1 MTHNWRP
8 RLARTRQ
15 RPTRAFGDETPI
27 ATRGLTGTGLGPAG
41 GLVAAALLLALPTA
55 GQAGVETPQ
64 RGAAYA
70 TAQPMNRTV
79 ETRLL
84 PQMAV
89 LLDKLVAEKR
99 DMTLDG
105 IKVFEADD
113 KFLPGKIAIG
123 LAYLIVDTPRT
134 DPKFKTYLAAYRQI
148 ADMTVDDANDTWG
161 IYYYCQALHMLKDA
175 GLLDEAVSPATL
187 EKLNAKLDWRR
198 FVRTDDLTLINLP
211 NNYYGVA
218 FSVARLR
225 YRLGWEDA
233 SASEALLGK
242 TLDHY
247 RKYSGEYGFA
257 DETDGE
263 GRFDRYSVLLI
274 GEISHRLIEAGM
286 PATPEVRAWLRRSVD
301 LMLPRLNLRGEGFE
315 YGRSIGAYGET
326 AFLEVLTAA
335 AKLDVL
341 TPKEKTMAYAFSSRV
356 AARYM
361 DFWFD
366 PKMGSV
372 NMWEHGRH
380 TDNYRGKHRILGENL
395 SLARQYIYTNAIWN
409 EQGFTDKAP
418 DPAYAS
424 WLDTLPKRTVTWFAR
439 GQNDRLVVTVR
450 DKIAGGETRVIGL
463 PIINGGESQ
472 HQHTPYYPIPFSPG
486 MLQGVADAT
495 FPQLLPRITL
505 ADGAQLAPLAY
516 AAHAKVEGR
525 GATTLITY
533 DQDRMDRLGQRAP
546 VPDARF
552 SVKTTYVLE
561 PGRITRND
569 VFTPKPGVLVKSV
582 DLAFASFSSKATT
595 KGGVTTFDSGAVT
608 RFAVDGLTCSTRA
621 LEDDPAYRAPTGAMT
636 ALTSCAG
643 DAGAT
648 GPITV
653 KWAISY
659 R

>member
-1 MTHNWRP
+1 M
-8 RLARTRQ
+8 RLRISL
-15 RPTRAFGDETPI
+15 F
-27 ATRGLTGTGLGPAG
+27 LTAAVALA
-41 GLVAAALLLALPTA
+41 VAAPASAAVQGPRGPLYA
-55 GQAGVETPQ
+55 GAV
-64 RGAAYA
+64 A
-70 TAQPMNRTV
+70 PMNRTV

-89 LLDKLVAEKR
+89 LADKLLAEKR

-105 IKVFEADD
+105 VKVFEADD

-134 DPKFKTYLAAYRQI
+134 DPKFARYMSAYRQI
-148 ADMTVDDANDTWG
+148 ADMTADDPNDTWG
-161 IYYYCQALHMLKDA
+161 IYYYCQAIFMLKQA
-175 GLLDEAVSPATL
+175 GLLDQAISPATL
-187 EKLNAKLDWRR
+187 EKLKAKLDWRR

-233 SASEALLGK
+233 SASEALLSR

-257 DETDGE
+257 DETDGD

-301 LMLPRLNLRGEGFE
+301 LMLPRLNARGEGFE
-315 YGRSIGAYGET
+315 YGRSIGTYGET

-341 TPKEKTMAYAFSSRV
+341 TPTEKKMAYAFSSRV

-372 NMWEHGRH
+372 NMWEHGRR
-380 TDNYRGKHRILGENL
+380 TDTYRGKHRILGENL
-395 SLARQYIYTNAIWN
+395 SLGRQYIYTSAIWD
-409 EQGFTDKAP
+409 ELGFKDKAP
-418 DPAYAS
+418 DPSFQA
-424 WLDTLPKRTVTWFAR
+424 WLDTLPKRTVTWFAK
-439 GQNDRLVVTVR
+439 GKNDRLVVTLR
-450 DKIAGGETRVIGL
+450 DRSRVIGL

-472 HQHTPYYPIPFSPG
+472 HMNTPYYPIPFSPG
-486 MLQGVADAT
+486 MLQGVADGV
-495 FPQLLPRITL
+495 FPQLLPRLTL
-505 ADGAQLAPLAY
+505 ADSAQLAPLAY
-516 AAHAKVEGR
+516 AAHVKVDGQ
-525 GATTLITY
+525 GARTVVTY
-533 DQDRMDRLGQRAP
+533 DQDQLDRLGQKAP
-546 VPDARF
+546 VADDRF

-561 PGRITRND
+561 PGRIRRTD
-569 VFTPKPGVLVKSV
+569 VFTPKPGVAVKAV
-582 DLAFASFSSKATT
+582 DLAFASFSGKAVT
-595 KGGVTTFDSGAVT
+595 KGGATTFGTGEVT
-608 RFAVDGLTCSTRA
+608 GFKVEGLSCATRA
-621 LEDDPAYRAPTGAMT
+621 LADETAYRSPTGAMT
-636 ALTSCAG
+636 SLTSCTG
-643 DAGAT
+643 GAPQ
-648 GPITV
+648 GKPITV
-653 KWAISY
+653 SWTISY

>member
-1 MTHNWRP
+1 M
-8 RLARTRQ
+8 RLRTLLFL
-15 RPTRAFGDETPI
+15 TAVLALATP
-27 ATRGLTGTGLGPAG
+27 
-41 GLVAAALLLALPTA
+41 VAA
-55 GQAGVETPQ
+55 Q
-64 RGAAYA
+64 RGPLYA
-70 TAQPMNRTV
+70 GAVAPMNQTV
-79 ETRLL
+79 EKRLL
-84 PQMAV
+84 PQTAV
-89 LLDKLVAEKR
+89 LLHKLLAEKR

-105 IKVFEADD
+105 VKVFEADD

-134 DPKFKTYLAAYRQI
+134 DPKFAEYLAAYRQI
-148 ADMTVDDANDTWG
+148 ADMTVDDPNDTWG
-161 IYYYCQALHMLKDA
+161 IYYYCQALLMLQEA
-175 GLLDEAVSPATL
+175 GLLDQAVSPQAL
-187 EKLNAKLDWRR
+187 VKLKAKLDWRR

-242 TLDHY
+242 TLEHY

-286 PATPEVRAWLRRSVD
+286 PATPEVRQWLRRSVD

-315 YGRSIGAYGET
+315 YGRSIGTYGET

-341 TPKEKTMAYAFSSRV
+341 TPEEKTMGYAFSSRV

-372 NMWEHGRH
+372 NLWDHGRR
-380 TDNYRGKHRILGENL
+380 TDAYRGKHRILGENL
-395 SLARQYIYTNAIWN
+395 SLGRQYIYTSAIWN
-409 EQGFTDKAP
+409 ELGFKDKTP
-418 DPAYAS
+418 DAGYAA
-424 WLDTLPKRTVTWFAR
+424 WLDKLPKRTVTWFAR

-450 DKIAGGETRVIGL
+450 DRGRVIGL
-463 PIINGGESQ
+463 PIINGGDGQ
-472 HQHTPYYPIPFSPG
+472 HQNTPYYPIPFSPG

-505 ADGAQLAPLAY
+505 VDGAQLAPLAY
-516 AAHAKVEGR
+516 AAHVNIAEQ
-525 GATTLITY
+525 GARTTVTY
-533 DQDRMDRLGQRAP
+533 DQDKLDRLGGKAP
-546 VPDARF
+546 VADDRF

-561 PGRITRND
+561 PGRIHRTD
-569 VFTPKPGVLVKSV
+569 VFTPKAGVSVKAV
-582 DLAFASFSSKATT
+582 DLAFASFSGKATT
-595 KGGVTTFDSGAVT
+595 KGGATTFGTGDVT
-608 RFAVDGLTCSTRA
+608 GFKVEGLSCSTKA
-621 LEDDPAYRAPTGAMT
+621 LNDDKAYRAPTGAMT
-636 ALTSCAG
+636 ALTSCR
-643 DAGAT
+643 GAV
-648 GPITV
+648 GVSEPITV
-653 KWAISY
+653 SWTIAYK
-659 R
+659 

>member
-1 MTHNWRP
+1 MPIIAADELTM
-8 RLARTRQ
+8 RLRT
-15 RPTRAFGDETPI
+15 FLL
-27 ATRGLTGTGLGPAG
+27 LTA
-41 GLVAAALLLALPTA
+41 LVAA
-55 GQAGVETPQ
+55 TP
-64 RGAAYA
+64 AV
-70 TAQPMNRTV
+70 AQPSAIGRGPIYAGAVAPMNQTV
-79 ETRLL
+79 EKRLL
-84 PQMAV
+84 PQTAV
-89 LLDKLVAEKR
+89 LLHKLLAEKR

-105 IKVFEADD
+105 VKVFEADD

-134 DPKFKTYLAAYRQI
+134 DPKFAEYLAAYRQI
-148 ADMTVDDANDTWG
+148 ADMTVDDPNDTWG
-161 IYYYCQALHMLKDA
+161 IYYYCQALLMLQEA
-175 GLLDEAVSPATL
+175 GLLDQAVSPEAL
-187 EKLNAKLDWRR
+187 AKLKAKLDWRR

-286 PATPEVRAWLRRSVD
+286 PASPEVRQWLRRSVD

-315 YGRSIGAYGET
+315 YGRSIGTYGET

-341 TPKEKTMAYAFSSRV
+341 TPEEKAMGYAFSSRV

-372 NMWEHGRH
+372 NLWEHGRR
-380 TDNYRGKHRILGENL
+380 TDAYRGKHRILGENL
-395 SLARQYIYTNAIWN
+395 SLGRQYIYTSAIWN
-409 EQGFTDKAP
+409 ALGFKDKAP
-418 DPAYAS
+418 DPGYAA
-424 WLDTLPKRTVTWFAR
+424 WLDKLPKRTVTWFAR
-439 GQNDRLVVTVR
+439 GANDRLVVTVR
-450 DKIAGGETRVIGL
+450 DKGRVIGL
-463 PIINGGESQ
+463 PIINGGDGQ
-472 HQHTPYYPIPFSPG
+472 HQNTPYYPIPFSPG
-486 MLQGVADAT
+486 MLQGVADGS

-516 AAHAKVEGR
+516 AAHVKIGEQ
-525 GATTLITY
+525 GARTTVTY
-533 DQDRMDRLGQRAP
+533 DQDKLDRLGGKAP
-546 VPDARF
+546 VADDRF

-561 PGRITRND
+561 PGRIRRTD
-569 VFTPKPGVLVKSV
+569 IFTPKAGVAVKAV
-582 DLAFASFSSKATT
+582 DLAFASFSDGATT
-595 KGGVTTFDSGAVT
+595 KGGTTLFKTGDVTSFKVE
-608 RFAVDGLTCSTRA
+608 GLTCSTRA
-621 LEDDPAYRAPTGAMT
+621 LNDEKAYRAPTGAMT

-643 DAGAT
+643 AAGAT
-648 GPITV
+648 GSITV
-653 KWAISY
+653 SWTIAYK
-659 R
+659 

>member
-1 MTHNWRP
+1 M
-8 RLARTRQ
+8 RLRTLL
-15 RPTRAFGDETPI
+15 F
-27 ATRGLTGTGLGPAG
+27 LTAA
-41 GLVAAALLLALPTA
+41 LVAA
-55 GQAGVETPQ
+55 TPVFAQ
-64 RGAAYA
+64 SGAAQRSPLYA
-70 TAQPMNRTV
+70 GAVAPMNQTV
-79 ETRLL
+79 EQRLL
-84 PQMAV
+84 PQTAV
-89 LLDKLVAEKR
+89 LLHKLLAEKR

-105 IKVFEADD
+105 VKVFEADD

-123 LAYLIVDTPRT
+123 LAYLIVDTPRA
-134 DPKFKTYLAAYRQI
+134 DPKFAEYLAAYRQI
-148 ADMTVDDANDTWG
+148 AGMTVDDTNDTWG
-161 IYYYCQALHMLKDA
+161 VYYYCQALLMLKEA
-175 GLLDEAVSPATL
+175 GLLEQAVSPEAL
-187 EKLNAKLDWRR
+187 AKLRAKLDWRR
-198 FVRTDDLTLINLP
+198 FVRADDLTLINLP

-286 PATPEVRAWLRRSVD
+286 PATPEVRQWLRRSVD

-341 TPKEKTMAYAFSSRV
+341 TPEEKAMGYAFSSRV

-372 NMWEHGRH
+372 NLWDHGRR
-380 TDNYRGKHRILGENL
+380 TDAYRGKHRILGENL
-395 SLARQYIYTNAIWN
+395 SLGRQYIYTSAIWN
-409 EQGFTDKAP
+409 ELGFKDKAP
-418 DPAYAS
+418 DPGYAA
-424 WLDTLPKRTVTWFAR
+424 WLDKLPKRTVTWFAR
-439 GQNDRLVVTVR
+439 GKNDRLVVTIR
-450 DKIAGGETRVIGL
+450 DKARGVETRVIGL
-463 PIINGGESQ
+463 PIINGGDGQ
-472 HQHTPYYPIPFSPG
+472 HQNTPYYPIPFSPG

-516 AAHAKVEGR
+516 AAHVKIAEQGER
-525 GATTLITY
+525 TTVTY
-533 DQDRMDRLGQRAP
+533 DQEQLDRLGQKAP
-546 VPDARF
+546 VADERF

-561 PGRITRND
+561 PGRIRRTD
-569 VFTPKPGVLVKSV
+569 VFTPKAVIPGEKRTVKAV
-582 DLAFASFSSKATT
+582 DLAFASFSGQATT
-595 KGGVTTFDSGAVT
+595 KGGTTTFGTGDVT
-608 RFAVDGLTCSTRA
+608 GFKVEGLSCSTRA
-621 LEDDPAYRAPTGAMT
+621 LVDDKAYRAPTGAMT
-636 ALTSCAG
+636 ALTSCTGA
-643 DAGAT
+643 AGAT

-653 KWAISY
+653 SWTISY

>member
-1 MTHNWRP
+1 M
-8 RLARTRQ
+8 RLQTSLL
-15 RPTRAFGDETPI
+15 
-27 ATRGLTGTGLGPAG
+27 LTTAALM
-41 GLVAAALLLALPTA
+41 VAATPALAASAPRASGADQGPRGPIYA
-55 GQAGVETPQ
+55 GDVA
-64 RGAAYA
+64 
-70 TAQPMNRTV
+70 PMNRTI

-89 LLDKLVAEKR
+89 LLDKLLAEKR

-105 IKVFEADD
+105 VKVFEADD

-123 LAYLIVDTPRT
+123 LAYLVVDTPRT
-134 DPKFKTYLAAYRQI
+134 DPKFAKYLAAYRQI
-148 ADMTVDDANDTWG
+148 ADLTVDDANDTWG
-161 IYYYCQALHMLKDA
+161 VYYYCQALWMLKEA
-175 GLLDEAVSPATL
+175 GLLDQAVSPETQA
-187 EKLNAKLDWRR
+187 KLKAKLDWRR

-233 SASEALLGK
+233 SASEALLGR
-242 TLDHY
+242 TLEHY

-315 YGRSIGAYGET
+315 YGRSIGTYGET

-372 NMWEHGRH
+372 NMWEHGRR

-395 SLARQYIYTNAIWN
+395 SLGRQYIYTSAIWD
-409 EQGFTDKAP
+409 ELGFKDKAP
-418 DPAYAS
+418 DRGYAA
-424 WLDTLPKRTVTWFAR
+424 WLNTLPKRSVTWFAR
-439 GQNDRLVVTVR
+439 GKNDRLVITLR
-450 DKIAGGETRVIGL
+450 DATGGKGGRVIGL
-463 PIINGGESQ
+463 PIINGGETQ
-472 HQHTPYYPIPFSPG
+472 HMHTPYYPIPFSPG
-486 MLQGVADAT
+486 MLQGVADAE

-516 AAHAKVEGR
+516 AAHVKIDER
-525 GATTLITY
+525 GARTVVTY
-533 DQDRMDRLGQRAP
+533 DQDQLDRLGQRAP
-546 VPDARF
+546 VADDRF

-561 PGRITRND
+561 PGRIRRTD
-569 VFTPKPGVLVKSV
+569 VFTPKGAVPVKAV
-582 DLAFASFSSKATT
+582 DLAFASFSGKAVT
-595 KGGVTTFDSGAVT
+595 KGGATTFGTGDVT
-608 RFAVDGLTCSTRA
+608 GFTVEGLSCSTRPLA
-621 LEDDPAYRAPTGAMT
+621 DDKAYRSPTGAMT
-636 ALTSCAG
+636 ALTSCTG
-643 DAGAT
+643 GAVE
-648 GPITV
+648 GQPITV
-653 KWAISY
+653 SWTIAYK
-659 R
+659 

>member
-1 MTHNWRP
+1 M
-8 RLARTRQ
+8 RLRN
-15 RPTRAFGDETPI
+15 FFF
-27 ATRGLTGTGLGPAG
+27 LTT
-41 GLVAAALLLALPTA
+41 AALAVAVSVPALAAPLAAQNPRGPLYVTA
-55 GQAGVETPQ
+55 A
-64 RGAAYA
+64 
-70 TAQPMNRTV
+70 PMNQTV

-89 LLDKLVAEKR
+89 LADKLLAQKR
-99 DMTLDG
+99 DMTLG
-105 IKVFEADD
+105 GVKVFEADD
-113 KFLPGKIAIG
+113 KFLPGKIAVG
-123 LAYLIVDTPRT
+123 LAYLIVDTPKS
-134 DPKFKTYLAAYRQI
+134 DPKSAKYLAAYRQI
-148 ADMTVDDANDTWG
+148 ADMTVDDPNDTWG
-161 IYYYCQALHMLKDA
+161 IYYYCQAIFMLKQA
-175 GLLDEAVSPATL
+175 GVLDQAISPATL
-187 EKLNAKLDWRR
+187 EKLKVKLDWRR
-198 FVRTDDLTLINLP
+198 FVRTEDLTLINLP

-233 SASEALLGK
+233 SASEALLAR

-257 DETDGE
+257 DETDGD

-315 YGRSIGAYGET
+315 YGRSIGTYGET

-341 TPKEKTMAYAFSSRV
+341 TPEEKKMAYAFSSRV

-372 NMWEHGRH
+372 DMWAHGRR
-380 TDNYRGKHRILGENL
+380 TDAYRGKHRILGENL
-395 SLARQYIYTNAIWN
+395 SLGRQYIYTSAIWN
-409 EQGFTDKAP
+409 ELGFKDKAP
-418 DPAYAS
+418 DPGFS
-424 WLDTLPKRTVTWFAR
+424 TWLDKLPKRTVTWFAR
-439 GQNDRLVVTVR
+439 GKNDRLVVTLR
-450 DKIAGGETRVIGL
+450 DRGRVIGL

-472 HQHTPYYPIPFSPG
+472 HMNTPYYPIPFSPG
-486 MLQGVADAT
+486 MLQGVADGV

-516 AAHAKVEGR
+516 AKEVKVDGQGAK
-525 GATTLITY
+525 TTITY
-533 DQDRMDRLGQRAP
+533 SQDQLDRLGGKAP
-546 VPDARF
+546 VADDRF
-552 SVKTTYVLE
+552 SVRTTYVLE
-561 PGRITRND
+561 PGHIRRTD
-569 VFTPKPGVLVKSV
+569 VFTPKPGVAVKAV
-582 DLAFASFSSKATT
+582 DLAFANFSGKAVT
-595 KGGVTTFDSGAVT
+595 KGGVTTFGTGEVT
-608 RFAVDGLTCSTRA
+608 GFKVEGLSCSTRS
-621 LEDDPAYRAPTGAMT
+621 LHDDPAYRSPTGAMT
-636 ALTSCAG
+636 SLTSCAG
-643 DAGAT
+643 AVGAT

-653 KWAISY
+653 SWTIAY